1 MTHVYTVSG
10 VKTFRAMEGQGF
22 NATLLRNG
30 KRVATIINEG
40 TGGATYAAW
49 EDIRDPFV
57 RGNYRTFD
65 GKIQQRDMTPEESIL
80 NSVAVLQPAE
90 KVEWCEELQPVTEES
105 LLDEI
110 VNHAICA
117 KRLRS
122 MLAKRLVFIHD
133 GKPMSLGPLSDKL
146 TVQVAAERV
155 LAKYPD
161 ARVLNTLDFD
171 TAVCYADEAGV

>member
-1 MTHVYTVSG
+1 MTHVYTVSS
-10 VKTFRAMEGQGF
+10 VKTFRAMEGEGF

-40 TGGATYAAW
+40 TGGPTYAAW
-49 EDIRDPFV
+49 EDAREPLVQGD
-57 RGNYRTFD
+57 YRTFD
-65 GKIQQRDMTPEESIL
+65 GKIGQRAMTPEEAIL

-110 VNHAICA
+110 AQHAICA

-122 MLAKRLVFIHD
+122 MMAKRLVFIHD
-133 GKPMSLGPLSDKL
+133 GKPMTLGPLSDKF
-146 TVQVAAERV
+146 TVQVAADRV
-155 LAKYPD
+155 LAKYPS
-161 ARVLNTLDFD
+161 ARVLNTLEFD
-171 TAVCYADEAGV
+171 IAVCYADEVGI